1 MLTLLIYEIEE
12 FLDMPLNNFF
22 LVSSGRII
30 SSGLQAVFYIIFAII
45 LSPEEYGNLSYL
57 IAIAGVASIVS
68 RFGLTHSVVIFQAK
82 SDYSTV
88 NQINLLVL
96 ITTSIAAIIL
106 IPIDIF
112 AAFLTLSSSVF
123 LMYIHNLLGLKN
135 YKKYV
140 SWNLFK
146 GTLIVIIPIIGYYLF
161 QLEGVLFGMA
171 IAYLISSLPFF
182 QNLSFEKNFIQN
194 IKTNFKIFLHNFGV
208 DASTNLVK
216 FIDKLVIAPIAGF
229 AILGI
234 YQLNLQILIGLEILP
249 IALHSYLLSEESS
262 GIKHRKTITMVILFS
277 ILLVISIIFLSP
289 FLIPEFFPQYEDGI
303 QSLQILVISLIP
315 LTISSILNAKLQAR
329 NSTKVGFSAIIRIG
343 SLIILLLILGSQYG
357 LLGLSYS
364 VLFSTILNTMFLI
377 YIFKSD
383 NNVKI

>member
-1 MLTLLIYEIEE
+1 MQ
-12 FLDMPLNNFF
+12 LNNFM
-22 LVSSGRII
+22 LVSSGRVI
-30 SSGLQAVFYIIFAII
+30 SSALQAIFYIIFAIL

-57 IAIAGVASIVS
+57 IAIAGVASIIS

-123 LMYIHNLLGLKN
+123 LMYVHNLLGLKN
-135 YKKYV
+135 YKKYF
-140 SWNLFK
+140 SYNLLK
-146 GTLIVIIPIIGYYLF
+146 GSLIIVIPATGYYFF
-161 QLEGVLFGMA
+161 QLEGILFGMA
-171 IAYLISSLPFF
+171 IAYLLSSLPFF
-182 QNLSFEKNFIQN
+182 KSISFEKNLFQ
-194 IKTNFKIFLHNFGV
+194 NFKNNFRIFLHNFGV

-234 YQLNLQILIGLEILP
+234 YQLNLQILIGLEIIP

-262 GIKHRKTITMVILFS
+262 GNKHRKITGLVLLFS
-277 ILLVISIIFLSP
+277 IFLVISIIFLSP
-289 FLIPEFFPQYEDGI
+289 FVIPEFFPQYIEGI
-303 QSLQILVISLIP
+303 ESLQILVISLIP

-329 NSTKVGFSAIIRIG
+329 NSTKVGYSAIIRIG
-343 SLIILLLILGSQYG
+343 SLLIMLVVLGSQFG

-364 VLFSTILNTMFLI
+364 VLLSAIFNTIFLI

-383 NNVKI
+383 NKEKYDPKSK

>member
-1 MLTLLIYEIEE
+1 MQ
-12 FLDMPLNNFF
+12 LNNFV

-30 SSGLQAVFYIIFAII
+30 SSALQAIFYIIFAII

-57 IAIAGVASIVS
+57 IAIAGVASIIS
-68 RFGLTHSVVIFQAK
+68 RFGLTHSIVIFQAK
-82 SDYSTV
+82 SDYSSV

-123 LMYIHNLLGLKN
+123 LMYVHNLLGLKD
-135 YKKYV
+135 YKKYF
-140 SWNLFK
+140 SYNLFK
-146 GTLIVIIPIIGYYLF
+146 GSFIIIIPITGYYFF
-161 QLEGVLFGMA
+161 QLEGIIFGMA
-171 IAYLISSLPFF
+171 IGYLLSSLPFF
-182 QNLSFEKNFIQN
+182 KNISFQKNLFQ
-194 IKTNFKIFLHNFGV
+194 NFKNNFRIFLHNFGV

-234 YQLNLQILIGLEILP
+234 YQLNLQILIGLEIIPL
-249 IALHSYLLSEESS
+249 ALHSYLLSEESS
-262 GIKHRKTITMVILFS
+262 GNKHRKIIGLVILFS
-277 ILLVISIIFLSP
+277 IFLVISIILLSP
-289 FLIPEFFPQYEDGI
+289 FVIPEFFPQYIEGI
-303 QSLQILVISLIP
+303 ESLQILVISLIP
-315 LTISSILNAKLQAR
+315 LTISSILNAKLQAK
-329 NSTKVGFSAIIRIG
+329 NSTKVGYSAIIRIG
-343 SLIILLLILGSQYG
+343 SLLILLVFLGSQFG

-364 VLFSTILNTMFLI
+364 VLLSATFSTIFLI

-383 NNVKI
+383 NKEKIRS

>member
-1 MLTLLIYEIEE
+1 MQ
-12 FLDMPLNNFF
+12 LNNFM
-22 LVSSGRII
+22 LVSSGRVI
-30 SSGLQAVFYIIFAII
+30 SSALQAIFYIIFAIL

-57 IAIAGVASIVS
+57 IAIAGVASIIS

-123 LMYIHNLLGLKN
+123 LMYVHNLLGLKN
-135 YKKYV
+135 YKKYF
-140 SWNLFK
+140 SYNLLK
-146 GTLIVIIPIIGYYLF
+146 GSLIIVIPATGYYFF
-161 QLEGVLFGMA
+161 QLEGILFGMA
-171 IAYLISSLPFF
+171 IAYLLSSLPFF
-182 QNLSFEKNFIQN
+182 KSISFEKNLFQN
-194 IKTNFKIFLHNFGV
+194 FRNNFRIFLHNFGV

-234 YQLNLQILIGLEILP
+234 YQLNLQILIGLEIIP

-262 GIKHRKTITMVILFS
+262 GNKHRKITGLVLLFS
-277 ILLVISIIFLSP
+277 IFLVISIIFLSP
-289 FLIPEFFPQYEDGI
+289 FVIPEFFPQYIEGI
-303 QSLQILVISLIP
+303 ESLQILVISLIP

-329 NSTKVGFSAIIRIG
+329 NSTKVGYSAIIRIG
-343 SLIILLLILGSQYG
+343 SLLIMLVVLGSQFG

-364 VLFSTILNTMFLI
+364 VLLSAIFNTIFLI

-383 NNVKI
+383 NKEKYDPKSK

>member
-1 MLTLLIYEIEE
+1 MQ
-12 FLDMPLNNFF
+12 LNNFI
-22 LVSSGRII
+22 LVSSGRVI
-30 SSGLQAVFYIIFAII
+30 SSALQAIFYIIFAII

-57 IAIAGVASIVS
+57 IAIAGVASIIS
-68 RFGLTHSVVIFQAK
+68 RFGLTHSIVIFQAK

-88 NQINLLVL
+88 NQINLLIL

-135 YKKYV
+135 YKKYF
-140 SWNLFK
+140 SYNLFK
-146 GTLIVIIPIIGYYLF
+146 GSLIIVIPITGYYFF
-161 QLEGVLFGMA
+161 QLEGILFGMA
-171 IAYLISSLPFF
+171 IGYLLSSLPFF
-182 QNLSFEKNFIQN
+182 KNISFQKNLFQ
-194 IKTNFKIFLHNFGV
+194 NFKNNFRIFLHNFGV

-234 YQLNLQILIGLEILP
+234 YQLNLQILIGLEIIP

-262 GIKHRKTITMVILFS
+262 GNKHRKIIGLVILFS
-277 ILLVISIIFLSP
+277 IFLVISIIFLSP
-289 FLIPEFFPQYEDGI
+289 IVIPEFFPQYIEGI
-303 QSLQILVISLIP
+303 ESLQILVISLIP

-329 NSTKVGFSAIIRIG
+329 NSTKVGYSAIIRIG
-343 SLIILLLILGSQYG
+343 SLLILLVVLGSQFG

-364 VLFSTILNTMFLI
+364 VLLSAIFNTAFLI

-383 NNVKI
+383 NKEQIRS